1 MKIRNLLIAP
11 CAIFVAVI
19 AYCVNVLHD
28 GDITLANSYEVSGD
42 GSLHA
47 YFINLDKSID
57 RRKQVIPQL
66 NQLGYEFTRIPA
78 VYGKQIPFTQK
89 AKFVDRAKYRLLMR
103 SEIGDGTI
111 GCYLSHIKTWQ
122 TFLRSSHSYALIFE
136 DDVVFSPVKL
146 KLLIEGLKA
155 CNSDWDLVNIDVSR
169 PGNPKVDKKLVG
181 NNFSLIKFRTR
192 VGNTSC
198 YLISRETAIK
208 LLKKALPI
216 VMPVDHY
223 LARFWETGIKLR
235 GIVPKPIRQGFGE
248 SEIDMQGRRA
258 DVGFLYCLSSFFFQL
273 STHIIT
279 FVYAYL

>member
-1 MKIRNLLIAP
+1 MKIKSLLVIP
-11 CAIFVAVI
+11 CVFFVAII
-19 AYCVNVLHD
+19 ACCTNVLHD
-28 GDITLANSYEVSGD
+28 DDAAVNSYKVDGD
-42 GSLHA
+42 GSLHV

-57 RRKQVIPQL
+57 RLKHVVPQL
-66 NQLGYEFTRIPA
+66 DNLGYEFTRISA
-78 VYGKQIPFTQK
+78 VYGKKMPFIQK
-89 AKFVDRAKYRLLMR
+89 EKFVDRAKYRFLMR

-122 TFLRSSHSYALIFE
+122 TFLKSTHSYALVFE
-136 DDVVFSPVKL
+136 DDVVFNPVKL
-146 KLLIEGLKA
+146 KLLIENLKA
-155 CNSDWDLVNIDVSR
+155 CNTDWDLVNIDVNR
-169 PGNPKVDKKLVG
+169 PGNPRIDKKLGSSEFLLV
-181 NNFSLIKFRTR
+181 KFRTR

-216 VMPVDHY
+216 VMPIDHY

-235 GIVPKPIRQGFGE
+235 GVIPKPVRQGFGD

-279 FVYAYL
+279 FIQAYL